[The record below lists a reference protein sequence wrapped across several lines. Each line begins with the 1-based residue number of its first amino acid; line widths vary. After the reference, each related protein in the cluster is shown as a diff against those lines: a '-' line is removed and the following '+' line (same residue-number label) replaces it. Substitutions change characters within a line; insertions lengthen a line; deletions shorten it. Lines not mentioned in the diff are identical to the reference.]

1 MVFVEALRRAPR
13 GRATVRGRL
22 KNILYVLAVLGVF
35 WAPPPVHADVP
46 QTTPP
51 RPSIDQLVH
60 FFDTVVFEAEIDKSL
75 EQTVVAKWQG
85 PIRIAVQGQA
95 SAAHREFLA
104 NHVALLRTLTRL
116 SIDILAP
123 GENGQNMTVVFVPR
137 AGMAKVQIPNVKQSL
152 IDRLAAP
159 GGCFFLSFKKPE
171 SRIVAAVIVVNI
183 QRKERDINHCL
194 LEEITQSLGL
204 PNDSDLVR
212 PSLFSDHDQL
222 LAPSRADRI
231 LIKALYDPRMIPGM
245 PRAEALKVVRR
256 IIEELDRTLP

>member
-1 MVFVEALRRAPR
+1 MDFVDALRRAPR
-13 GRATVRGRL
+13 GRRKSL
-22 KNILYVLAVLGVF
+22 LSVLAVLGVV
-35 WAPPPVHADVP
+35 WTSPAVQADVP
-46 QTTPP
+46 PQAPP
-51 RPSIDQLVH
+51 RPSVDQLVR

-95 SAAHREFLA
+95 SAVHREFLA
-104 NHVALLRTLTRL
+104 NHVALLRTLTGL
-116 SIDILAP
+116 PIDILGP
-123 GENGQNMTVVFVPR
+123 GESGQNMTVVFVPR

-194 LEEITQSLGL
+194 LEEMTQSMGL
-204 PNDSDLVR
+204 PNDSDLIR

-222 LAPSRADRI
+222 LAPSRSDLI
-231 LIKALYDPRMIPGM
+231 LIKALYDPRMVPGM
-245 PRAEALKVVRR
+245 PRGEALKVVRG
-256 IIEELDRTLP
+256 IIAELDRTLP

>member
-1 MVFVEALRRAPR
+1 MFFSQALRPASL
-13 GRATVRGRL
+13 GRATVRERL
-22 KNILYVLAVLGVF
+22 YALVVLGLF
-35 WAPPPVHADVP
+35 WACPPVHADETP
-46 QTTPP
+46 KALPP
-51 RPSIDQLVH
+51 RPSVEKLVR
-60 FFDTVVFEAEIDKSL
+60 FFDTVVFEAEIDKNL

-95 SAAHREFLA
+95 SAVHREFLA
-104 NHVALLRTLTRL
+104 NHVGFLREMTGLT
-116 SIDILAP
+116 IDILAP
-123 GENGQNMTVVFVPR
+123 GASGQNMTIVFVPR
-137 AGMAKVQIPNVKQSL
+137 AGMAKVHIPNVKQSL

-171 SRIVAAVIVVNI
+171 SRIVAAVIVVNT

-204 PNDSDLVR
+204 PNDTDMVR

-222 LAPSRADRI
+222 LAPSWADLI
-231 LIKALYDPRMIPGM
+231 LIKTLYDPRMIPGM
-245 PRAEALKVVRR
+245 SRAEALKLARV